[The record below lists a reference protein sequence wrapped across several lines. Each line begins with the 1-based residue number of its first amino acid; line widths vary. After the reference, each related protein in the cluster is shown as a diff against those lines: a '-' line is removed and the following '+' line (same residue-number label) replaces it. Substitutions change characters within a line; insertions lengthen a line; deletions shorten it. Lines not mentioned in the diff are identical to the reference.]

1 MNHPPKKEETQSE
14 AASPSQ
20 NETTTEPNLPVKRV
34 KLTPEI
40 ISQEEIDK
48 INAIHE
54 RMLRNVN
61 KIAKDSELAGKM
73 LSAVKGRLPHGRWG
87 QWVKANLHFTIRTAT
102 RYMKAYENRE
112 ALLEIGPEVF
122 LRQLWGNEP
131 AKQLNAVEP
140 SASETETDDEED
152 LTQHGGE
159 GPNFGGDD
167 DFIKDKGQ
175 ASFHAFKN
183 LVAKLDHEF
192 LASKEYTREAKLK
205 FITELI
211 TWLENRKKHLL
222 TASETTTDQIDT
234 TISKRN

>member
-20 NETTTEPNLPVKRV
+20 NETTTEPNLPVKRL

-61 KIAKDSELAGKM
+61 KIAKDAVLAGKM

-131 AKQLNAVEP
+131 AKQLKVVEP
-140 SASETETDDEED
+140 SASETEAPAEPRARTPTRSPAPRRES
-152 LTQHGGE
+152 TRC
-159 GPNFGGDD
+159 GPR
-167 DFIKDKGQ
+167 
-175 ASFHAFKN
+175 AEPA
-183 LVAKLDHEF
+183 ARRC
-192 LASKEYTREAKLK
+192 TRGSRRARRA
-205 FITELI
+205 T
-211 TWLENRKKHLL
+211 RPS
-222 TASETTTDQIDT
+222 ARS
-234 TISKRN
+234 